1 MNFFLQTIQ
10 LHNLEP
16 WLQIYGQPKNLRK
29 FLINPLHEPFYA
41 TITPMTEKIII
52 IGGGPAGLPAAV
64 SGARPEL
71 SPLVVAGSPPGGQLP
86 LPSEVENYPGHDS
99 ILGPELVDKMRAQA
113 QKFETR
119 FIDDNV
125 SSVSF
130 KKGMH
135 EITLSGGEKLTAQ
148 TILIATGASALWLGL
163 ESETRL
169 RGAGVSACAT
179 CDGFFFKSKVVAVVG
194 GGDTAM
200 EEAQTLSKF
209 ASKVYIIHRKGEF
222 RASKIMQKRVLEN
235 PKIEVLWNTEIVE
248 VLGKDRV
255 EGLKLK
261 STTSNTLTTD
271 YSSLATNGLFL
282 GIGHKPNTEFLKD
295 SGVLLDEKGYVVTSG
310 IYAWRAKRESTLDLP
325 SSGINF
331 AYQYSTSVDG
341 VFAAGDVADFEF
353 RQAGTAVGM
362 GIAAVLEIERYLAG
376 IEDL

>member
-52 IGGGPAGLPAAV
+52 IGGGPAGLAAAV
-64 SGARPEL
+64 YAARAEL

-135 EITLSGGEKLTAQ
+135 EITLSGGEKLSAQ

-179 CDGFFFKSKVVAVVG
+179 CDGFFFKNKIVAVVG

-209 ASKVYIIHRKGEF
+209 ASKVYIIHRKSEF

-235 PKIEVLWNTEIVE
+235 PKIEVLWNEEVTE
-248 VLGKDRV
+248 VLGENKV
-255 EGLKLK
+255 EGLLLRSGKKLEL
-261 STTSNTLTTD
+261 S
-271 YSSLATNGLFL
+271 GLFL

-295 SGVLLDEKGYVVTSG
+295 SGILLDEKGYVVTSG
-310 IYAWRAKRESTLDLP
+310 IYAWKTFRSSPSAGGLP

-341 VFAAGDVADFEF
+341 V
-353 RQAGTAVGM
+353 
-362 GIAAVLEIERYLAG
+362 
-376 IEDL
+376 

>member
-1 MNFFLQTIQ
+1 
-10 LHNLEP
+10 
-16 WLQIYGQPKNLRK
+16 
-29 FLINPLHEPFYA
+29 
-41 TITPMTEKIII
+41 MTEKIII
-52 IGGGPAGLPAAV
+52 IGGGPAGLAAAV
-64 SGARPEL
+64 YAARAEL
-71 SPLVVAGSPPGGQLP
+71 SPLVVAGSPPGGQLT
-86 LPSEVENYPGHDS
+86 LTSEVENYPGHDS